1 MSWQIQE
8 DQYKL
13 WHIMVIILTV
23 DEMKENFNFPPYITN
38 LNRSIYEKTNNN
50 MQPQPLFILNSHL

>member
-23 DEMKENFNFPPYITN
+23 DEMKENYNFLLIWPT
-38 LNRSIYEKTNNN
+38 NRSVYEKTNNN